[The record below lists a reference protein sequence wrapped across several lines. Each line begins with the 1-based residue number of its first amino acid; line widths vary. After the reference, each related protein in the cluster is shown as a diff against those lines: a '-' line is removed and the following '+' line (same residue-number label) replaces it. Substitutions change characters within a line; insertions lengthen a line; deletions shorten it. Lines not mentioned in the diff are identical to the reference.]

1 MAVAGLGGLVDASAI
16 DNFTDEDLSLLDY
29 LTYGGT
35 SAGGQFLSPS
45 GPMLLKGP
53 LYQLRNSGGG
63 SLFKGEG
70 AKLMDEFRDVL
81 LHATGEPVDI
91 SKYGKSGAVLDKLA
105 TNIMPEL
112 NAAGV
117 QAGTKAKEKFFS
129 SDSKDFELVA
139 DEYKKLKS
147 RKPMA
152 VARYESFRDDYD
164 LPEKE
169 RLTDAELKLV
179 NQYKNLLFEKGFE

>member
-1 MAVAGLGGLVDASAI
+1 
-16 DNFTDEDLSLLDY
+16 
-29 LTYGGT
+29 
-35 SAGGQFLSPS
+35 
-45 GPMLLKGP
+45 
-53 LYQLRNSGGG
+53 
-63 SLFKGEG
+63 
-70 AKLMDEFRDVL
+70 
-81 LHATGEPVDI
+81 
-91 SKYGKSGAVLDKLA
+91 
-105 TNIMPEL
+105 MPEL

-169 RLTDAELKLV
+169 RLTDSELKLV
-179 NQYKNLLFEKGFE
+179 NQYKNLLFEKGFEQ